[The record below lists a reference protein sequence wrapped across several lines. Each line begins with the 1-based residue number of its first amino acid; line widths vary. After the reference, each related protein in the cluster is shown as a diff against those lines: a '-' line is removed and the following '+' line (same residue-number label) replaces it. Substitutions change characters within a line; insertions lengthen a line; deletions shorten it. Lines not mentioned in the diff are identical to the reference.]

1 MKRQRNKSGFTLI
14 EVLVVV
20 LIIGILTSVA
30 MPQYQKAVWK
40 GRAAQ
45 IIPVVKAFGEAEQ
58 VYFATH
64 NTYTTNI
71 DDLDVSVPHPTGY
84 DEKKNYWTF
93 HLQEAKN
100 YKHVYAEID
109 RNGDHHFYI
118 RYNLL
123 DDVMECFPESNSSAG
138 AKICQSLSKSASY
151 LCPGRGRFQCYRL

>member
-30 MPQYQKAVWK
+30 LPQYQKAVWK
-40 GRAAQ
+40 SRAAQ
-45 IIPVVKAFGEAEQ
+45 IIPVVKALGEAEQ

-64 NTYTTNI
+64 NAYTTNI

-84 DEKKNYWTF
+84 DENKNYWTI
-93 HLQEAKN
+93 HLQEVNN
-100 YKHVYAEID
+100 YYHVYAEID
-109 RNGDHHFYI
+109 RWGSHHFYI
-118 RYNLL
+118 RYNLT
-123 DDVMECFPESNSSAG
+123 DGIMECFPQVNSGAG

-151 LCPGRGRFQCYRL
+151 LCPGRGIFQCYRL